1 MVITYFGHSF
11 LLLEGKEYSIALDP
25 YKGIGLEIPS
35 VTSDYVF
42 CSHEHF
48 DHNNVSAVKNA
59 KRVEDGGNFKIIKTY
74 HDDSFGAIRGTN
86 NVLLFTLDGIK
97 MAFLGDFGESDNKGV
112 INALKGVDILFI
124 PIGGT
129 YTIDALTAKRYVDE
143 IQPKTIVPIH
153 YKIKGVT
160 VEIDGVKTF
169 LNLFDGYKKVA
180 SPYNYN
186 NDSGVLLITPEKG
199 DINV

>member
-1 MVITYFGHSF
+1 MIITYFGHSF
-11 LLLEGKEYSIALDP
+11 LLLKGKDYSIALDP
-25 YKGIGLEIPS
+25 YKDIGLEIPS
-35 VTSDYVF
+35 VTSDFVF

-59 KRVEDGGNFKIIKTY
+59 KRVVGEGNFKIIKTY
-74 HDDSFGAIRGTN
+74 HDDKFGALRGAN

-97 MAFLGDFGESDNKGV
+97 IAFLGDFGESDNKEL
-112 INALKGVDILFI
+112 IKALNGVDILFI

-129 YTIDALTAKRYVDE
+129 YTIDAITAKHYVNG
-143 IQPKTIVPIH
+143 IQPKTVIPIH
-153 YKIKGVT
+153 YKIKGST
-160 VEIDGVKTF
+160 VDIDDEKGF

-199 DINV
+199 ELNV